1 MTLPPDNFRNDP
13 KGHIG
18 NQCGHMVLGLG
29 AYALL
34 GLYGGAGVVLVAA
47 AYLVIVE
54 GLIQRLTLFW
64 DSVEDAAMNAILKRI
79 NTENLCVLKC
89 DKSQPSLGG

>member
-1 MTLPPDNFRNDP
+1 MNLPSDNFRGDI
-13 KGHIG
+13 KGYAG
-18 NQCGHMVLGLG
+18 NQCGHMVLGIG

-34 GLYGGAGVVLVAA
+34 GLYGGAGVALVAS
-47 AYLVIVE
+47 AYLIIVE
-54 GLIQRLTLFW
+54 GLIQRLALLW

-79 NTENLCVLKC
+79 NTENLCVFKC